1 MRTIKTPT
9 GATNTGGH
17 HQISVSS
24 TPQFSLSILP
34 PEPLVEAL
42 SALVLSDPA
51 LQWKGG
57 AR

>member
-1 MRTIKTPT
+1 MPKIKMPT

-17 HQISVSS
+17 QQISVSS

-34 PEPLVEAL
+34 PEPLVATL